1 MAIRVSETAQTD
13 CLKKCN
19 HNSLDVSAKSKKI
32 QIPDYNRKTRK
43 INRSPSMCS
52 ASSKHG

>member
-1 MAIRVSETAQTD
+1 MAFRVSETAQTD
-13 CLKKCN
+13 CLEKCDY
-19 HNSLDVSAKSKKI
+19 NSSDVSAKSKKI

-43 INRSPSMCS
+43 INRLPSMCG